1 MRYPEFLNII
11 VLTLSSPFKGK
22 KERKDERGE
31 RGRKEGRKEI
41 N

>member
-1 MRYPEFLNII
+1 MRYPEFLNIR

-22 KERKDERGE
+22 NERKDERGE
-31 RGRKEGRKEI
+31 REEGRKEI